1 MNIKAENILN
11 YIERKYVS
19 VEIKE
24 KWDMFDDYTDY
35 LISEINSNDSTKF
48 ELLEFAI
55 TKSNLFLK
63 NKLEELGSI
72 EKVIKWLEED
82 NLKNPPKITYTKG
95 DFIPQNGK
103 IGDIIYEFGYGMGVK
118 CEIIDKKPEWDGTG
132 WHWKCCNVYD
142 KKDIINYYVS
152 HKNSH
157 YGPNVYTTEAYIVQ
171 NWRGL

>member
-35 LISEINSNDSTKF
+35 LISEINSNDSTKFELF

-103 IGDIIYEFGYGMGVK
+103 
-118 CEIIDKKPEWDGTG
+118 
-132 WHWKCCNVYD
+132 
-142 KKDIINYYVS
+142 
-152 HKNSH
+152 
-157 YGPNVYTTEAYIVQ
+157 
-171 NWRGL
+171 NW